1 VVAVS
6 FSSDGKLLASGSYDT
21 TVILWDVA
29 NRKMIRKFEPSEGK
43 TYSVAFSPD
52 DALLASGHVGGEI
65 KLWDVASGKLVR
77 SFKSDAYAVESLAFT
92 PDGHLL
98 AARSS
103 FTVDLWDVAAGA
115 VAHSLKGAAALISFA
130 SMAMSPDGKKIVT
143 GDTDGSIRVWDVAEG
158 KQLQEL
164 EAHVKPVDTVAFS
177 PDGSLIAS
185 ASDDKT
191 VKLWSLGRIMSAGR

>member
-1 VVAVS
+1 MTL
-6 FSSDGKLLASGSYDT
+6 SSPQVTSGGRSSSGTSRVENWCAAS
-21 TVILWDVA
+21 
-29 NRKMIRKFEPSEGK
+29 
-43 TYSVAFSPD
+43 SPTPTP
-52 DALLASGHVGGEI
+52 
-65 KLWDVASGKLVR
+65 
-77 SFKSDAYAVESLAFT
+77 YESLAFT

-98 AARSS
+98 AARGS

-164 EAHVKPVDTVAFS
+164 EAHVTPVDTVAFS
-177 PDGSLIAS
+177 PDGTSYCLRQA
-185 ASDDKT
+185 AT
-191 VKLWSLGRIMSAGR
+191 RR